1 LVCIPFFNVLARC
14 NIDLIPTR
22 FPRLLKKGTQQELQ
36 VLAAERAERDR
47 YLQQRRA
54 EEGKVVQ
61 ETQVTSAPQDVP
73 QAPQDVP
80 QAPQHV
86 PQAPQHVPQAA

>member
-1 LVCIPFFNVLARC
+1 MGSPSWVIPVAALSTICGVGFIGVWFW
-14 NIDLIPTR
+14 

-36 VLAAERAERDR
+36 VLATERAERDR

-61 ETQVTSAPQDVP
+61 ETQVTPAPKDET
-73 QAPQDVP
+73 
-80 QAPQHV
+80 
-86 PQAPQHVPQAA
+86 QAA